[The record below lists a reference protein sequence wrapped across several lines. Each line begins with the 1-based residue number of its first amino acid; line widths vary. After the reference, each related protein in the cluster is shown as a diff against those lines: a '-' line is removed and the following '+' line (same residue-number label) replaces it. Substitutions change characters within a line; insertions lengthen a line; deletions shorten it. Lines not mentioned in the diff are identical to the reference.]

1 MRKKQKW
8 ITYFIL
14 EGNGHVSSIRNKIST
29 KELIEAILKI
39 TNNVILL
46 YKKPLEKDI
55 CKHNT
60 LTCALFGNTT
70 MSKEKMESIRKIGT
84 KDNRNLSENNILT
97 FIDNFYD
104 GDQFYN
110 YADTFSFKKSDSEM
124 YNTDTDAM
132 LNQVNALYRSINPYP
147 WVDYNFLEDN
157 GVAEREPEEDSDEEA
172 DEGPDDTIMKQLLS
186 LLVYTNYCRNTTV
199 QSDYELFSKDMHDF
213 FVCNDNFSEQLISF
227 IAEHKPNCIAHT
239 FSLESKTDSYTDL
252 LRQVFPEYDF
262 WHKDNLA
269 LQQSSPFSSEYSEE
283 EIILSTLQPD
293 DLVIIRNAI
302 SDKCMRILQQTHC
315 HIIYAV
321 PSCNPKSEN
330 FAKVSSEQL
339 ISWVLPALTTDL
351 FELTCLLNAHR
362 SLGSDL
368 EIYKRVDAY
377 YMNFKKKDIDA
388 AKDFLEGICTSVTLA
403 ELSLRLAPYE
413 NDNWKYSYTAPKNK
427 KPSAIYISKEISN
440 FYKYGFQPDHDRLYE
455 LLRLLSLVQEENSA
469 IGLQSVC
476 KYFNLEDAF
485 EELISLGW
493 VDSKSNQIPLI
504 TAYSVTYGIS
514 MSNTAFDFYLAT
526 IIGPLHEHIL
536 GHTNIPV
543 NVALFSTL
551 IKILH
556 QELLNYI
563 PARTNVLLKELNQK
577 YITNYTKGTIPEDK
591 KIPFQD
597 SMYFLEHGYF
607 ADDAEKIKQ
616 NPYTRATI
624 LHEPLIIEF
633 YYSILIFCYEYELGD
648 LAKAIFGNGTYLP
661 IINFM
666 NASGYKKTLEC
677 QLLPEYYSILFG
689 NLPFNEIQ
697 QKITQIF
704 YDSLRKLPEK
714 VDDEELANYSE
725 FKIPC
730 FMLLRVSLFHMQLT
744 YSLFFKD
751 SAHMEDYASLVNQTA
766 TMAKETQA
774 LADRLHVNLSSYRH
788 EFESLALHYRLIT
801 ILGLMPITDME
812 SQNPSTFYKT
822 HLYIYKLIR
831 EPFDISEQV
840 SQLGNLPPST
850 ERLVKLIQDFSENK
864 TIV

>member
-1 MRKKQKW
+1 MK
-8 ITYFIL
+8 
-14 EGNGHVSSIRNKIST
+14 
-29 KELIEAILKI
+29 
-39 TNNVILL
+39 
-46 YKKPLEKDI
+46 
-55 CKHNT
+55 
-60 LTCALFGNTT
+60 
-70 MSKEKMESIRKIGT
+70 
-84 KDNRNLSENNILT
+84 
-97 FIDNFYD
+97 
-104 GDQFYN
+104 
-110 YADTFSFKKSDSEM
+110 
-124 YNTDTDAM
+124 
-132 LNQVNALYRSINPYP
+132 RS
-147 WVDYNFLEDN
+147 
-157 GVAEREPEEDSDEEA
+157 R
-172 DEGPDDTIMKQLLS
+172 
-186 LLVYTNYCRNTTV
+186 
-199 QSDYELFSKDMHDF
+199 
-213 FVCNDNFSEQLISF
+213 
-227 IAEHKPNCIAHT
+227 
-239 FSLESKTDSYTDL
+239 
-252 LRQVFPEYDF
+252 
-262 WHKDNLA
+262 
-269 LQQSSPFSSEYSEE
+269 
-283 EIILSTLQPD
+283 
-293 DLVIIRNAI
+293 
-302 SDKCMRILQQTHC
+302 
-315 HIIYAV
+315 
-321 PSCNPKSEN
+321 
-330 FAKVSSEQL
+330 
-339 ISWVLPALTTDL
+339 
-351 FELTCLLNAHR
+351 
-362 SLGSDL
+362 
-368 EIYKRVDAY
+368 
-377 YMNFKKKDIDA
+377 
-388 AKDFLEGICTSVTLA
+388 ICTSVTLA

-648 LAKAIFGNGTYLP
+648 LAKAIFGTGTYLP

>member
-1 MRKKQKW
+1 M
-8 ITYFIL
+8 
-14 EGNGHVSSIRNKIST
+14 SSIRNKIST

-157 GVAEREPEEDSDEEA
+157 GVAEREPEKDS
-172 DEGPDDTIMKQLLS
+172 DDTIMKQLLS

-504 TAYSVTYGIS
+504 TAYSVIYGIS

-607 ADDAEKIKQ
+607 TDDAEKIKQ

-812 SQNPSTFYKT
+812 SQTPSTFYKT

>member
-1 MRKKQKW
+1 M
-8 ITYFIL
+8 
-14 EGNGHVSSIRNKIST
+14 SSIRNKIST

-157 GVAEREPEEDSDEEA
+157 GVAEREPEEDF
-172 DEGPDDTIMKQLLS
+172 DDTIMKQLLS

>member
-1 MRKKQKW
+1 
-8 ITYFIL
+8 
-14 EGNGHVSSIRNKIST
+14 
-29 KELIEAILKI
+29 
-39 TNNVILL
+39 
-46 YKKPLEKDI
+46 
-55 CKHNT
+55 
-60 LTCALFGNTT
+60 
-70 MSKEKMESIRKIGT
+70 
-84 KDNRNLSENNILT
+84 
-97 FIDNFYD
+97 
-104 GDQFYN
+104 
-110 YADTFSFKKSDSEM
+110 M

-157 GVAEREPEEDSDEEA
+157 GVAEREPVEDSDEEA

-227 IAEHKPNCIAHT
+227 IAEHRPNCIAHT

-252 LRQVFPEYDF
+252 LRQLFPEYDF

-269 LQQSSPFSSEYSEE
+269 LQQSSPFSSKYSEE
-283 EIILSTLQPD
+283 KIILSTLQPD

-302 SDKCMRILQQTHC
+302 SNKCMSILQQTHC

-321 PSCNPKSEN
+321 PSCNPTSEN

-455 LLRLLSLVQEENSA
+455 LLRLLSLIQEENSA

-607 ADDAEKIKQ
+607 ADDAEKIKR

-677 QLLPEYYSILFG
+677 QLLPEYYSILFS

-751 SAHMEDYASLVNQTA
+751 SAHMENYASLVNQTA

>member
-1 MRKKQKW
+1 M
-8 ITYFIL
+8 
-14 EGNGHVSSIRNKIST
+14 SSIRNKIST

-339 ISWVLPALTTDL
+339 ISLVLPALTTDL

-476 KYFNLEDAF
+476 KYFNLKDAF

>member
-1 MRKKQKW
+1 LRKKQKW

-14 EGNGHVSSIRNKIST
+14 EGNGHMSSIRNKIST

-157 GVAEREPEEDSDEEA
+157 GVAEREPEEDS
-172 DEGPDDTIMKQLLS
+172 DDTIMKQLLS

-597 SMYFLEHGYF
+597 SMCFLEHGYF

-633 YYSILIFCYEYELGD
+633 YYSILIFCYEYKLGD

>member
-1 MRKKQKW
+1 
-8 ITYFIL
+8 
-14 EGNGHVSSIRNKIST
+14 
-29 KELIEAILKI
+29 
-39 TNNVILL
+39 
-46 YKKPLEKDI
+46 
-55 CKHNT
+55 
-60 LTCALFGNTT
+60 
-70 MSKEKMESIRKIGT
+70 MESIRKIGT

-624 LHEPLIIEF
+624 LHESLIIEF

>member
-14 EGNGHVSSIRNKIST
+14 EGNGHMSSIRNKIST

-157 GVAEREPEEDSDEEA
+157 GVAEREPEEDS
-172 DEGPDDTIMKQLLS
+172 DDTIMKQLLS

-597 SMYFLEHGYF
+597 SMCFLEHGYF

-633 YYSILIFCYEYELGD
+633 YYSILIFCYEYKLGD

>member
-1 MRKKQKW
+1 M
-8 ITYFIL
+8 
-14 EGNGHVSSIRNKIST
+14 SSIRNKIST

-157 GVAEREPEEDSDEEA
+157 GVAEREPEEDS
-172 DEGPDDTIMKQLLS
+172 DDTIMKQLLS

-633 YYSILIFCYEYELGD
+633 YYSILIFCYEYKLGD

-774 LADRLHVNLSSYRH
+774 LVDRLHVNLSSYRH